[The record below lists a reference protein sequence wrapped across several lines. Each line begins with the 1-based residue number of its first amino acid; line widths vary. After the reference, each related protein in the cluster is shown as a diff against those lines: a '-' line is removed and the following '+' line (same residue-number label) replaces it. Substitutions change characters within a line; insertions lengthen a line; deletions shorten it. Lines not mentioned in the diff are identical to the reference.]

1 MMGHKNRA
9 ERGFAL
15 VVALL
20 ALAVM
25 GVIVAGA
32 IVFTGT
38 ERSAAVLQTKDEQL
52 SACAQAAKNMF
63 LSRIRVLQGNTG
75 SVGLDEVF
83 KDYNGERRLRSG
95 HYTPPD
101 PLAPPNPEIVDVE
114 VVEGVNA
121 GAGAGGDG
129 DVSNRIPYRGSLGSD
144 PGGGAGGAVGSVRAT
159 AYRVSVLCQ
168 QGAGGPERELE
179 FVVQVGI

>member
-1 MMGHKNRA
+1 MGHKNRA
-9 ERGFAL
+9 EQGFAL

-38 ERSAAVLQTKDEQL
+38 ERSSAVLQTRDEQL

-75 SVGLDEVF
+75 AITLDEAF
-83 KDYNGERRLRSG
+83 KDSSGERRLRSG

-101 PLAPPNPEIVDVE
+101 PAAPPNPEIVDVE
-114 VVEGVNA
+114 VVEGVHA

-129 DVSNRIPYRGSLGSD
+129 DVSNRLGSYG
-144 PGGGAGGAVGSVRAT
+144 PAGGGAGAGAGSGGSVRAT

-168 QGAGGPERELE
+168 ERAGGPERELE

>member
-1 MMGHKNRA
+1 MGHKNRA

-75 SVGLDEVF
+75 TVALDEVF
-83 KDYNGERRLRSG
+83 KDHAGERRLRSG

-129 DVSNRIPYRGSLGSD
+129 DVSNRLGRYANMN
-144 PGGGAGGAVGSVRAT
+144 PAGGGGPAGGMGSVRAT

-168 QGAGGPERELE
+168 QGAGGPEREIE